1 MAGSA
6 TDIPRVGRK
15 TRPVAA
21 KKKKKR
27 KPGRSTEIHRGPTRD
42 PGPTGNV
49 GCYFIFFAML
59 VIVLIIVLLEIFT

>member
-1 MAGSA
+1 M
-6 TDIPRVGRK
+6 
-15 TRPVAA
+15 AA

-49 GCYFIFFAML
+49 GCYFIFFSML